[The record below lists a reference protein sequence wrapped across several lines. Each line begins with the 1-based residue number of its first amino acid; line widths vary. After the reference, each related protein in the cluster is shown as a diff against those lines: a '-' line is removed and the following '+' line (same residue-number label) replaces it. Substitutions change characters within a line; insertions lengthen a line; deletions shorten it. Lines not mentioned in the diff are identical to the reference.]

1 MTHVEE
7 IGVGEK
13 LQGYQPSGNTWE
25 RGPSTPASRDVH
37 GVGWGALVPSWE
49 ALSEITAAAVRPP
62 RLWGLSFQ
70 GNPGP
75 WRDTVRRFTPRSP
88 QRKETRAR
96 TGRAAGGERP
106 SEPLPQRRFSS
117 KLLPWLPRRGE
128 EGHRRAPHT
137 RRAPAPPHPHP
148 SALRAGE
155 RPSGGSAPGEER
167 KRAREERGSLGDR
180 KKRGG
185 GRARAG
191 TAGAASAPRQW
202 TAPAPDPARAEPGR
216 KAGAAGRSRGR
227 GEKRGPGE
235 EAGARGRSR
244 GRGGETPGAEAG
256 GRRGAK
262 PGPRGEAV
270 AGEEKPGPGG
280 ETGAGEEKPGPE
292 GEAGAGEEKPGPGE
306 KRGEAGAGEEKPGPG
321 EKAGRSR
328 GRGGETGAGGRPG
341 ERRPGGRCARG
352 AVTFPGRRR
361 SAAGRARAGWVH
373 VAPGELRRRLKGTA
387 RRARHSEALPAP
399 RPRPSVTSRGRGA
412 PRGGAAGA
420 GRGRGR
426 GGSGGGSE

>member
-1 MTHVEE
+1 M
-7 IGVGEK
+7 
-13 LQGYQPSGNTWE
+13 
-25 RGPSTPASRDVH
+25 
-37 GVGWGALVPSWE
+37 GWGGALWSPLGKP
-49 ALSEITAAAVRPP
+49 LSEITAAAVRPP

-75 WRDTVRRFTPRSP
+75 WRDTVRRFTPRP
-88 QRKETRAR
+88 LQRKETRAG

-137 RRAPAPPHPHP
+137 GRAPAPPHPHP

-244 GRGGETPGAEAG
+244 GRGGETRGAEAG

-270 AGEEKPGPGG
+270 AGEEKPGPGE
-280 ETGAGEEKPGPE
+280 ETGAGEK
-292 GEAGAGEEKPGPGE
+292 KPGPGE
-306 KRGEAGAGEEKPGPG
+306 KRGEAGPGKRNRGRGKKRGEAGAGEEKPAPG
-321 EKAGRSR
+321 GDPGSGDRAGAALGARLPSR
-328 GRGGETGAGGRPG
+328 GAGGQR
-341 ERRPGGRCARG
+341 RG
-352 AVTFPGRRR
+352 ALGP
-361 SAAGRARAGWVH
+361 AGSMW
-373 VAPGELRRRLKGTA
+373 
-387 RRARHSEALPAP
+387 
-399 RPRPSVTSRGRGA
+399 RPVSC
-412 PRGGAAGA
+412 
-420 GRGRGR
+420 
-426 GGSGGGSE
+426 GGG